1 MGTSH
6 PNRRLGRTAAG
17 ILVAV
22 GAVGTTTAAV
32 VAYADNQPAAATG
45 TTITDNTGG
54 DTGTGTGNTDQSSGT
69 SGSVPELSPGSGT
82 AHARSSGS

>member
-32 VAYADNQPAAATG
+32 VAYADNQPAATTG
-45 TTITDNTGG
+45 TTVTDNTGSNN
-54 DTGTGTGNTDQSSGT
+54 TGTGNTDQSSGT
-69 SGSVPELSPGSGT
+69 SGSVPQLSPGQGT
-82 AHARSSGS
+82 AHAHSSGS

>member
-6 PNRRLGRTAAG
+6 PNRRMGRTAAG

-22 GAVGTTTAAV
+22 GAAGTTTAAV
-32 VAYADNQPAAATG
+32 VAYADNQPAATTG
-45 TTITDNTGG
+45 TTITDNSGSST
-54 DTGTGTGNTDQSSGT
+54 TGTGTADQSSGT
-69 SGSVPELSPGSGT
+69 SGSVPQLSPGQGT

>member
-32 VAYADNQPAAATG
+32 VAYADNRPAATTG
-45 TTITDNTGG
+45 TTITDNTGSNNN
-54 DTGTGTGNTDQSSGT
+54 TGSSNTDQSSGT
-69 SGSVPELSPGSGT
+69 SGNVPQLSPGQGT

>member
-32 VAYADNQPAAATG
+32 VAYADNQPAATTG
-45 TTITDNTGG
+45 TTITDNTRSS
-54 DTGTGTGNTDQSSGT
+54 DTDQSSGT
-69 SGSVPELSPGSGT
+69 SGSVPQLSPGQGT

>member
-32 VAYADNQPAAATG
+32 VAYADNQPAATTG
-45 TTITDNTGG
+45 TTLTGNTGSS
-54 DTGTGTGNTDQSSGT
+54 DTDQSSGT
-69 SGSVPELSPGSGT
+69 SGSVPQLSPGQGT

>member
-32 VAYADNQPAAATG
+32 VAYADNQPAATPG
-45 TTITDNTGG
+45 TTITDNTGSN
-54 DTGTGTGNTDQSSGT
+54 NTDQSSGT
-69 SGSVPELSPGSGT
+69 PGNVPQLSPGQGT
-82 AHARSSGS
+82 AHAHSSGS

>member
-32 VAYADNQPAAATG
+32 VAYADNQPAATTG
-45 TTITDNTGG
+45 TITDNSGSNN
-54 DTGTGTGNTDQSSGT
+54 TGNTDQSSGT
-69 SGSVPELSPGSGT
+69 SGSVPQLSPGQGT

>member
-32 VAYADNQPAAATG
+32 VAYADNQPAATTG
-45 TTITDNTGG
+45 TTVTDNTGSN
-54 DTGTGTGNTDQSSGT
+54 NTDQSSGT
-69 SGSVPELSPGSGT
+69 SGYVPQLSPGQGT
-82 AHARSSGS
+82 AHAHSSGS